1 MDEPAQNMYDLAF
14 SKVSQNSFPR
24 SCTALLGNR
33 MVDILHVATALHL
46 EASLFPNPRVTKGKK
61 IGFAWGWERT
71 AIIDK
76 TAATKF
82 FQNSATRSPEPGA
95 M

>member
-1 MDEPAQNMYDLAF
+1 
-14 SKVSQNSFPR
+14 
-24 SCTALLGNR
+24 
-33 MVDILHVATALHL
+33 MVDILHV
-46 EASLFPNPRVTKGKK
+46 
-61 IGFAWGWERT
+61 GFAGGWERT

-95 M
+95 MKRNTERVSSEPCLRADQGFPSPISSDGNRMSFKI